1 MAPKE
6 KERPMKGRESGM
18 PDEAYWQTFFY
29 ADCLVEKMECAKEKN
44 ESITEFGSGYGT
56 FTFTAA
62 RCTSGIIHAFDI
74 EPDLVALVQSK
85 ALDAGLS
92 NVRAEVRNFVAQGT
106 GLMSES
112 IDHAMLYN
120 LLHIEE
126 PIQLLKEA
134 FRILRP
140 GGIVSIIHWKYDPS
154 TPRGPSMNIR
164 PRPEQCRAWAEAAGF
179 MFIRDQDLSEC
190 CKYHYG
196 LILTRPYAK
205 GGIA

>member
-1 MAPKE
+1 
-6 KERPMKGRESGM
+6 MKGRESGM
-18 PDEAYWQTFFY
+18 PDETYWQTFFD
-29 ADCLVEKMECAKEKN
+29 ADCIVEKMECVKEKK
-44 ESITEFGSGYGT
+44 ESIAEFGSGYGT
-56 FTFTAA
+56 FTFAAA
-62 RCTSGIIHAFDI
+62 RRTSGVVHAFDI

-92 NVRAEVRNFVAQGT
+92 NVRAEVRNFVAHGT
-106 GLMSES
+106 GLTSGS

-120 LLHIEE
+120 LLHIEN

-140 GGIVSIIHWKYDPS
+140 GGIVSVIHWKYDPS

-179 MFIRDQDLSEC
+179 TFIRDQDLSEC

-196 LILTRPYAK
+196 LLLMRPCAK
-205 GGIA
+205 GKVAD